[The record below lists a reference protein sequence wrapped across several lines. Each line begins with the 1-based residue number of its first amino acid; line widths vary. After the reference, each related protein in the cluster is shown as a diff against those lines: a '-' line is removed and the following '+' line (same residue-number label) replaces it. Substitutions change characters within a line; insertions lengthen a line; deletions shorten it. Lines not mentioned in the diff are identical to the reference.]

1 MNNLYLQKQKGVAA
15 IPVILGIVAIVGLG
29 VLFFQL
35 NSVQNSFSGVV
46 EKYNDAHA
54 KLSLKEE
61 EARALSEAL
70 YSEQQKNAELEDE
83 LDDVEDELDDLEK
96 LSRIDSELLQKYSKV
111 YFLNEHYSPA
121 TVKEIDSK
129 YLYPEN
135 KELSINT
142 RVKPFLDN
150 LLEAARKAKVDLR
163 VASAYR
169 SFGEQSTLKSGYS
182 VTYGSGSANAF
193 SADQG
198 YSEHQLGTTV
208 DFTTV
213 ATNGALDGFNT
224 TPAYAWLLA
233 NAYKYGFVLSYPEGN
248 AYYVFE
254 PWHWRFV
261 GKDLAGDLHKK
272 KIGFYDMDQ
281 RDIDKYLIKFFDK

>member
-1 MNNLYLQKQKGVAA
+1 MNDFSLHEQKGVAA
-15 IPVILGIVAIVGLG
+15 IPMILGIVAVIGLG

-35 NSVQNSFSGVV
+35 NSVQNAFSGAV
-46 EKYNDAHA
+46 EKYNDAHT

-70 YSEQQKNAELEDE
+70 YSEQQKNADLEDE
-83 LDDVEDELDDLEK
+83 LNNIEDDLNDLEK
-96 LSRIDSELLQKYSKV
+96 LSKIDQQLLQKYSKV
-111 YFLNEHYSPA
+111 YFLNEHYTPSS
-121 TVKEIDSK
+121 VGEIDK
-129 YLYPEN
+129 DFRYPED
-135 KELSINT
+135 KVLTIHKK
-142 RVKPFLDN
+142 VAPFLEN
-150 LLEAARKAKVDLR
+150 LLRKAKDDKIDLR

-182 VTYGSGSANAF
+182 VTYGAGGANSF

-213 ATNGALDGFNT
+213 ATNGALDGFNST
-224 TPAYAWLLA
+224 ASYTWLLA

-261 GKDLAGDLHKK
+261 GKDLAEDLHKK
-272 KIGFYDMDQ
+272 KMGFYDMDQ
-281 RDIDKYLIKFFDK
+281 RDIDKYLIKFFDR

>member
-1 MNNLYLQKQKGVAA
+1 MNDSYLHTQKGIAA
-15 IPVILGIVAIVGLG
+15 IPMVLGAVAVIGLGI
-29 VLFFQL
+29 LFFQL
-35 NSVQNSFSGVV
+35 NSVQNAFSGAV
-46 EKYNDAHA
+46 EKYNDAQT

-70 YSEQQKNAELEDE
+70 YSEQQKNVELEDE

-96 LSRIDSELLQKYSKV
+96 LSKIDSELLQKYSKV
-111 YFLNEHYSPA
+111 FFLNEHYSPPA
-121 TVKEIDSK
+121 VKEIDPK
-129 YLYPEN
+129 YLYGED
-135 KELSINT
+135 KELTVHS
-142 RVKPFLDN
+142 RVEPFLDN
-150 LLEAARKAKVDLR
+150 LLAAAQRAKVDLR

-182 VTYGSGSANAF
+182 VTYGAGGANAF

-213 ATNGALDGFNT
+213 ATNGALDGFES
-224 TPAYAWLLA
+224 TPAYTWLLA
-233 NAYKYGFVLSYPEGN
+233 NGYKYGFVLSYPPGN

-261 GKDLAGDLHKK
+261 GKDLAEDLRKK

>member
-1 MNNLYLQKQKGVAA
+1 MNSPYEQKGAAA
-15 IPVILGIVAIVGLG
+15 IPVILGIVAVVGLG
-29 VLFFQL
+29 FLFFQL
-35 NSVQNSFSGVV
+35 HSVQSAFSGAVD
-46 EKYNDAHA
+46 KYNDLHT

-70 YSEQQKNAELEDE
+70 YSEQQKNIELEDE
-83 LDDVEDELDDLEK
+83 LDDVEDDLDDLEK
-96 LSRIDSELLQKYSKV
+96 LSKIDQELLQKYSKV
-111 YFLNEHYSPA
+111 FFLNEHYTPA
-121 TVKEIDSK
+121 SVGEIDK
-129 YLYPEN
+129 DLRYPED
-135 KELSINT
+135 KVLSIHK
-142 RVKPFLDN
+142 RVSPFLEN
-150 LLEAARKAKVDLR
+150 LLRKAKDDKIDLR

-182 VTYGSGSANAF
+182 VTYGAGGANAF

-198 YSEHQLGTTV
+198 YSEHQLGTTI

-213 ATNGALDGFNT
+213 GTKGALDGFNA
-224 TPAYAWLLA
+224 TPAYTWLVA

-261 GKDLAGDLHKK
+261 GKDLAEDLHKK
-272 KIGFYDMDQ
+272 KMGFYDMDQ

>member
-1 MNNLYLQKQKGVAA
+1 MNNLYLSKQKGVAA
-15 IPVILGIVAIVGLG
+15 IPMILGIVAVIGLG

-35 NSVQNSFSGVV
+35 NSVQNAFSGAV
-46 EKYNDAHA
+46 EKYNDANT

-83 LDDVEDELDDLEK
+83 LDDIEDELDDLEK
-96 LSRIDSELLQKYSKV
+96 LNRIDSELLQKYSKV
-111 YFLNEHYSPA
+111 YFLNEHYTPA
-121 TVKEIDSK
+121 AVKEIDPK
-129 YLYPEN
+129 YVYPED
-135 KELSINT
+135 KDLAIHS
-142 RVKPFLDN
+142 RVEPFLDN
-150 LLEAARKAKVDLR
+150 LLEAAQRAKVDLQ

-169 SFGEQSTLKSGYS
+169 SFGEQSSLKSGYS
-182 VTYGSGSANAF
+182 VTYGAGGANAF

-213 ATNGALDGFNT
+213 ATKGALDGFENT
-224 TPAYAWLLA
+224 PTYTWLLA

-261 GKDLAGDLHKK
+261 GKDLAEDLRKK
-272 KIGFYDMDQ
+272 KVGFYDMDQ
-281 RDIDKYLIKFFDK
+281 RDIDKYRIKFFDK

>member
-35 NSVQNSFSGVV
+35 NSAQNSFSGVV

-224 TPAYAWLLA
+224 TPAYTWLLA

-272 KIGFYDMDQ
+272 NMGFYDMDQ